1 MPGDP
6 RTGEAL
12 VRTLYD
18 DHGRYLV
25 AYAAR
30 LTGDRQLAE
39 DIVQETLLRAWRHA
53 DRLTDERGSV
63 RGWLLTVAR
72 NIATDKARARK
83 SRPPEV
89 EETQEVH
96 DVRVDRDHAEDV
108 ANSLVVADALRTL
121 SPEHRAALV
130 ETYFQGRTMT
140 EAGRVLGIPP
150 GTVKSRVHYALQ
162 QLRTT
167 LGPRAEAAP

>member
-53 DRLTDERGSV
+53 DRLTDEQGSV

-150 GTVKSRVHYALQ
+150 GTVKSRVHYAQQ

>member
-18 DHGRYLV
+18 EHGRYLV

-53 DRLTDERGSV
+53 DRLTDEQGSV

-72 NIATDKARARK
+72 NIATDKARARR

-130 ETYFQGRTMT
+130 ETYFQGRTMS
-140 EAGRVLGIPP
+140 EAAQVLGIPP

-167 LGPRAEAAP
+167 LAPKTEAAS

>member
-1 MPGDP
+1 MPGDA
-6 RTGEAL
+6 RAGEAL

-18 DHGRYLV
+18 EHGRYLV

-53 DRLTDERGSV
+53 DRLTDEQGSV
-63 RGWLLTVAR
+63 RGWLLTVTR

-83 SRPPEV
+83 ARPPEV
-89 EETQEVH
+89 EEGPDVH
-96 DVRVDRDHAEDV
+96 DVRSVRDHAEDV

-130 ETYFQGRTMT
+130 ETYYQGRTMT
-140 EAGRVLGIPP
+140 EAARVLGIPP

-162 QLRTT
+162 QLRVT
-167 LGPRAEAAP
+167 LAPRPEAAP

>member
-1 MPGDP
+1 MPGDA
-6 RTGEAL
+6 RAGEVL

-18 DHGRYLV
+18 EHGRYLV
-25 AYAAR
+25 AYATR

-53 DRLTDERGSV
+53 DRLTDEQGSV
-63 RGWLLTVAR
+63 RGWLLTVTR

-83 SRPPEV
+83 ARPPEV
-89 EETQEVH
+89 EEGPEVH
-96 DVRVDRDHAEDV
+96 DVRSVRDHAEDV
-108 ANSLVVADALRTL
+108 ANSLVVAEALRTL

-130 ETYFQGRTMT
+130 ETYYQGRTMT
-140 EAGRVLGIPP
+140 EAARVLGIPP

-162 QLRTT
+162 QLRVT
-167 LGPRAEAAP
+167 LAPKPEAAP

>member
-12 VRTLYD
+12 VRALYD
-18 DHGRYLV
+18 EHGRYLV

-53 DRLTDERGSV
+53 DRLTGEQGSV
-63 RGWLLTVAR
+63 RGWLLTVTR
-72 NIATDKARARK
+72 NIATDKARARR

-96 DVRVDRDHAEDV
+96 DVRADRDHAEDV

-140 EAGRVLGIPP
+140 EAARVLGIPP

-167 LGPRAEAAP
+167 LAPVGEVGR

>member
-1 MPGDP
+1 MPGDA
-6 RTGEAL
+6 RSGEAL
-12 VRTLYD
+12 VRALYEQ
-18 DHGRYLV
+18 HGRYLV

-53 DRLTDERGSV
+53 DKLTDEQGSV
-63 RGWLLTVAR
+63 RGWLLTVTR

-83 SRPPEV
+83 ARPPEV
-89 EETQEVH
+89 EETPEVH
-96 DVRVDRDHAEDV
+96 DVRDARDHAEDV
-108 ANSLVVADALRTL
+108 ANSLVVAEALRTL

-130 ETYFQGRTMT
+130 ETYYQGRTMT
-140 EAGRVLGIPP
+140 EAAKVLGIPP
-150 GTVKSRVHYALQ
+150 GTVKSRVHYALA

-167 LGPRAEAAP
+167 LGPSPEGAP

>member
-18 DHGRYLV
+18 EHGRYLV

-53 DRLTDERGSV
+53 DRLTDEKGSV

-72 NIATDKARARK
+72 NIATDKARARR

-140 EAGRVLGIPP
+140 EAARVLGVPP

-167 LGPRAEAAP
+167 LAPRPEGAA

>member
-1 MPGDP
+1 MPGDA
-6 RTGEAL
+6 RAGEAL

-18 DHGRYLV
+18 EHGRYLV

-53 DRLTDERGSV
+53 HRLTDEQGSV
-63 RGWLLTVAR
+63 RGWLLTVTR

-83 SRPPEV
+83 ARPPEV
-89 EETQEVH
+89 EEGPDVH
-96 DVRVDRDHAEDV
+96 DVRSVRDHAEDV

-130 ETYFQGRTMT
+130 ETYYQGRTMT
-140 EAGRVLGIPP
+140 EAARVLGIPP

-162 QLRTT
+162 QLRVT
-167 LGPRAEAAP
+167 LAPRPEPAP

>member
-53 DRLTDERGSV
+53 DRLTDEQGSV

-167 LGPRAEAAP
+167 LGPTAEAAP

>member
-53 DRLTDERGSV
+53 DRLTDEQGSV

-89 EETQEVH
+89 EESQEVH

>member
-18 DHGRYLV
+18 EHGRYLM
-25 AYAAR
+25 AYATR

-53 DRLTDERGSV
+53 DRLTDEQGSV
-63 RGWLLTVAR
+63 RGWLLTVTR

-83 SRPPEV
+83 ARPPEV

-96 DVRVDRDHAEDV
+96 DVREERDHAEDV
-108 ANSLVVADALRTL
+108 ANSLVVAEALRTL

-130 ETYFQGRTMT
+130 ETYYQGRTMT
-140 EAGRVLGIPP
+140 EAARVLGIPP

-162 QLRTT
+162 QLRVT
-167 LGPRAEAAP
+167 LAPRPEGAP

>member
-18 DHGRYLV
+18 EHGRYLV

-53 DRLTDERGSV
+53 DRLTDQQGSV

-83 SRPPEV
+83 ARPPEV
-89 EETQEVH
+89 GETPEIH
-96 DVRVDRDHAEDV
+96 DVRADRDHAEDV
-108 ANSLVVADALRTL
+108 TNSLVVAEALRTL
-121 SPEHRAALV
+121 SPEHRAALI
-130 ETYFQGRTMT
+130 ETYYQGRTMT
-140 EAGRVLGIPP
+140 EAARVLGVPP

-162 QLRTT
+162 QLRVTMA
-167 LGPRAEAAP
+167 PRPEGAS

>member
-53 DRLTDERGSV
+53 DRLTDEQGSV